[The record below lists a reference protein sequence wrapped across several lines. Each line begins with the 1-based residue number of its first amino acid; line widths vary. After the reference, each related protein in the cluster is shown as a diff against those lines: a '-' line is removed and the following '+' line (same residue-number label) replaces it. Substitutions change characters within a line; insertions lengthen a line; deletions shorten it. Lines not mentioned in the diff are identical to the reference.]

1 MLNKNIVIEEVTYN
15 EALCC
20 ITKLLDQIASGLSSN
35 NVLPVIK
42 AFPEIFVDM
51 LTYTGKVT
59 PTDVLESINEDCS
72 GDDDEMVVL
81 DHFRRFV
88 DEATEDGM
96 LVYDIHIYNTCMAFV
111 KYLGD
116 W

>member
-1 MLNKNIVIEEVTYN
+1 
-15 EALCC
+15 
-20 ITKLLDQIASGLSSN
+20 
-35 NVLPVIK
+35 
-42 AFPEIFVDM
+42 M

-59 PTDVLESINEDCS
+59 PTDVLESINEDYG